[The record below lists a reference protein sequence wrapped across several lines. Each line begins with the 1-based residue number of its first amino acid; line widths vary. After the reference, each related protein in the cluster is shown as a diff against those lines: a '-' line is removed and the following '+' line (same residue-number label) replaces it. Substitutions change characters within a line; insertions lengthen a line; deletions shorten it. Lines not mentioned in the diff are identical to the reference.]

1 MAGFA
6 DLHLHTTHSDGI
18 RSTEELVRLAA
29 SLGLSTIAISDHD
42 NIAAFAEAEPIA
54 RELGLTLI
62 PAVEL
67 SITWNGADIHVLAYS
82 FDPND
87 PAMRSK
93 LERCRRTRSSRG
105 EMMVER
111 LRDLGIPIEI
121 DRVREICGEGALGRP
136 HIARCLVEIGAT
148 ASIEEAFDR
157 YLSEGKPA
165 WVEKERLDLEEA
177 ISLVHAAG
185 GLTSL
190 AHPTLYA
197 DSERLL
203 RTIIPLGLDGIE
215 VHHPDVDVGSRD
227 RYLAIV
233 REKGL
238 IATGGSDDHGFEGA
252 DTIGTVM
259 VPVETIRPISD
270 RWKRR
275 NR

>member
-18 RSTEELVRLAA
+18 RSVEELVRLAA
-29 SLGLSTIAISDHD
+29 TLGLSTIAISDHD

-54 RELGLTLI
+54 RSLGLLLI

-67 SITWNGADIHVLAYS
+67 SITWNGADVHLLAYS
-82 FDPND
+82 FDPD
-87 PAMRSK
+87 DAPLRAK

-121 DRVREICGEGALGRP
+121 ARVREVCGEGALGRP

-148 ASIEEAFDR
+148 SSIEEAFDR

-165 WVEKERLDLEEA
+165 WVEKERIELAEA
-177 ISLVHAAG
+177 IALVHAAG

-197 DSERLL
+197 DPERLL
-203 RTIIPLGLDGIE
+203 QTIIPLGLDGIE
-215 VHHPDVDVGSRD
+215 VHHPDVDPASRD

-233 REKGL
+233 HEKGL

-270 RWKRR
+270 RWEHR

>member
-29 SLGLSTIAISDHD
+29 SLELSAIAISDHD
-42 NIAAFAEAEPIA
+42 NIAAFFEAEPIA

-67 SITWNGADIHVLAYS
+67 SIIWNGADIHLLAYS
-82 FDPND
+82 FDPD
-87 PAMRSK
+87 DSAMRVK
-93 LERCRRTRSSRG
+93 LEKCRSTRSSRG
-105 EMMVER
+105 EIMVER
-111 LRDLGIPIEI
+111 LRDLGLPIEI
-121 DRVREICGEGALGRP
+121 SRVREICGEGALGRP

-148 ASIEEAFDR
+148 ASIEDAFDR

-165 WVEKERLDLEEA
+165 WVEKERLALEEA
-177 ISLVHAAG
+177 IALVHAAG

-197 DSERLL
+197 DADNLL
-203 RTIIPLGLDGIE
+203 RKIIPLGLDGIE
-215 VHHPDVDVGSRD
+215 VHHPDVDPASRD
-227 RYLAIV
+227 RYLGMV
-233 REKGL
+233 RERGL

-252 DTIGTVM
+252 DTIGTVK
-259 VPVETIRPISD
+259 VPVETIRPVFD
-270 RWKRR
+270 RWERR